1 MVYLRGG
8 RLSENLQYLKST
20 CTHTLTHSPLLHSNT
35 IKLCLLSS
43 CHAACWMDGN
53 LLMSSGNKKKNHYPL
68 KTCNKNSITHPFSC
82 KFSLFWQVTYIVL
95 CSSSCTVCHL
105 LQGYTKQGGGVD
117 KEGREGE
124 GGHVT
129 MCINVS
135 PSLQFMRIYFYI
147 D

>member
-1 MVYLRGG
+1 MQI
-8 RLSENLQYLKST
+8 LSLLTSDIHCTVQLK
-20 CTHTLTHSPLLHSNT
+20 LHS
-35 IKLCLLSS
+35 
-43 CHAACWMDGN
+43 
-53 LLMSSGNKKKNHYPL
+53 MSLTTRLYQAG
-68 KTCNKNSITHPFSC
+68 
-82 KFSLFWQVTYIVL
+82 
-95 CSSSCTVCHL
+95 
-105 LQGYTKQGGGVD
+105 GGGVD